1 MNFID
6 SLYNYYNH
14 SQRIC
19 LSFKTLGNITIIR
32 IKEANIIMSRVRR
45 TKIEVVQ
52 QKIVDIELKIK
63 STEDKLIGYKKQLNE
78 LNNEM
83 KKIIAAEEKS
93 KEKEKL
99 NEIMNLIKNSSMNL
113 DEIKIMISKEVHDVQ
128 E

>member
-1 MNFID
+1 
-6 SLYNYYNH
+6 
-14 SQRIC
+14 
-19 LSFKTLGNITIIR
+19 
-32 IKEANIIMSRVRR
+32 MSRVRR

-52 QKIVDIELKIK
+52 QKIADIELKIK

-113 DEIKIMISKEVHDVQ
+113 DEIKIMISKEIHDVQ

>member
-1 MNFID
+1 
-6 SLYNYYNH
+6 
-14 SQRIC
+14 
-19 LSFKTLGNITIIR
+19 
-32 IKEANIIMSRVRR
+32 MSRVRR

>member
-1 MNFID
+1 
-6 SLYNYYNH
+6 
-14 SQRIC
+14 
-19 LSFKTLGNITIIR
+19 
-32 IKEANIIMSRVRR
+32 MSRVRR

-52 QKIVDIELKIK
+52 QKIADIELKIK
-63 STEDKLIGYKKQLNE
+63 STEDKLIGHKKQLNE

-83 KKIIAAEEKS
+83 KKIIAAEKKS

-113 DEIKIMISKEVHDVQ
+113 DEIKIMISKEIHDVQ